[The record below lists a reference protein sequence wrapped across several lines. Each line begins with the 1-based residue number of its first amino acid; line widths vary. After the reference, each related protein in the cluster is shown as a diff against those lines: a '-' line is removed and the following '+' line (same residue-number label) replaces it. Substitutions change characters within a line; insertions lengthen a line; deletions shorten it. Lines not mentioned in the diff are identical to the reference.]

1 MGPPARQRPK
11 EDIRKHTGMVEK
23 EKLTVLK
30 WPAMSPDLNPI
41 EHLWGEHKSAI
52 SVNNP
57 TNVQELEQLA
67 KEEWE
72 KITADKC
79 KKLIDGFKKRLDA
92 VIAAKGCATKY

>member
-1 MGPPARQRPK
+1 MR
-11 EDIRKHTGMVEK
+11 
-23 EKLTVLK
+23 
-30 WPAMSPDLNPI
+30 PDLNTI

-52 SVNNP
+52 RVNNP

-79 KKLIDGFKKRLDA
+79 KKLIGGFN
-92 VIAAKGCATKY
+92 